1 MMLHSTR
8 STRFR
13 TMLSALVIGLCAA
26 VVPCV
31 GQAAPAR
38 HHARPATHGNSLLL
52 CKQASMPL
60 SAGNATHGHRLVLQ
74 LGDGRFFAP
83 TRSAMFF
90 SHPGDRC
97 AWHGNVAARS

>member
-1 MMLHSTR
+1 MMQHSNR
-8 STRFR
+8 PMRFR
-13 TMLSALVIGLCAA
+13 TTLSALVTGLCMVVLPSCGEAA
-26 VVPCV
+26 RAGHHPRV
-31 GQAAPAR
+31 AAHR
-38 HHARPATHGNSLLL
+38 DSLL

-60 SAGNATHGHRLVLQ
+60 SAKNSEHGHRLVLQ

-97 AWHGNVAARS
+97 AWHGSVAARS

>member
-1 MMLHSTR
+1 MMLHSIR

-13 TMLSALVIGLCAA
+13 TVLSALVVGLCTVA
-26 VVPCV
+26 VPSM
-31 GQAAPAR
+31 GQAA
-38 HHARPATHGNSLLL
+38 HARLNARAAMPESSLLL
-52 CKQASMPL
+52 CKPASMPL
-60 SAGNATHGHRLVLQ
+60 SAGNTAHGHRLVLQ

-97 AWHGNVAARS
+97 TWHGNVAARS